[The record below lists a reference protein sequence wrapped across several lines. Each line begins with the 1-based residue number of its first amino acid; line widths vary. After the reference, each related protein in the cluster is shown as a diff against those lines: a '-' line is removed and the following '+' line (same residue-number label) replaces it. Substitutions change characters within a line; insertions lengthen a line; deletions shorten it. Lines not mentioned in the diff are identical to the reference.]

1 MILKYARGISYS
13 QLYKNEEDNVANLI
27 SGLPTCESVMWLSFL
42 VHQKI
47 TFFLNSATL

>member
-1 MILKYARGISYS
+1 MDMILKYARGISYS
-13 QLYKNEEDNVANLI
+13 QLYKNEKDNVVNLT

-47 TFFLNSATL
+47 TFRHS